1 MTLLTYV
8 KALRLPLAG
17 ILLICFSAAA
27 SPLEGAAYALRQQVM
42 INDLRTHCR
51 IDQGVSD
58 EKIRSTFL
66 ADPENHSAII
76 KAADALKAGNRKQY
90 ADSLSEIRCPS
101 ML

>member
-1 MTLLTYV
+1 MTRVTPPNALCLL
-8 KALRLPLAG
+8 LAA
-17 ILLICFSAAA
+17 ILFVCFSATA
-27 SPLEGAAYALRQQVM
+27 SPLEGAAFALRQQVM

-51 IDQGVSD
+51 IDQEVSD

-66 ADPENHSAII
+66 ADPENHRAII
-76 KAADALKAGNRKQY
+76 KAADALKANNRKQY